1 MASCEMV
8 SKEAITR
15 PQAVESIDVSQKM
28 IMDELLKDTGI
39 VVNGPED
46 WDPQFY
52 SDEVI
57 ARALAKGNLGLG
69 EAYMDNLW
77 DAKRLDEF
85 FYRVLHNE
93 VDRKIKPIRL
103 LWHTARFKLFNLETV
118 KKAKKIGEFH
128 YDLGNSFY
136 QAMLDKYMAYSCGYW
151 KDAKNLEEA
160 QEAKLELICR
170 KLELEPGM
178 RVLDIGCGW
187 GSFMR
192 YAAEKYGVECVG
204 LTVSAEQVKLGR
216 ELCKGLPIEF
226 RLKDYRNE
234 TECFDRVVS
243 VGMCEHVGR
252 KNQRAYMKT
261 AHSCLK
267 DGGLFLLHTIGKRTR
282 SGVTDPFITKYIFP
296 VGQLP
301 ALEWLT
307 QASEGLF
314 VLEDLHNFGAD
325 YDKTLMAWN
334 ENFEKAWPRF
344 REQLGDRFY
353 RMWRYYL
360 LSCAGAFRA
369 RDIQL
374 WQMVFSKAGSEGIG
388 KAGGYSSCR

>member
-1 MASCEMV
+1 MTSYEAV
-8 SKEAITR
+8 SKKKATG
-15 PQAVESIDVSQKM
+15 PQRAGFGNVSQQV
-28 IMDELLKDTGI
+28 ILEELLKGTGI
-39 VVNGPED
+39 VVNGEKD

-57 ARALAKGNLGLG
+57 VRALAKGNLGLG

-77 DAKRLDEF
+77 DAKQLDEF
-85 FYRVLHNE
+85 FCRLLRNE
-93 VDRKIKPIRL
+93 VDTRIKPIRL
-103 LWHTARFKLFNLETV
+103 LWHATRFKVFNLETV
-118 KKAKKIGEFH
+118 KKAKKIGEYH

-151 KDAKNLEEA
+151 EKAKNLEEA
-160 QEAKLELICR
+160 QEAKLDLICR

-216 ELCKGLPIEF
+216 ELCKDLPVEF
-226 RLKDYRNE
+226 RLKDYRKE
-234 TECFDRVVS
+234 TEQFDRVVS

-252 KNQRAYMKT
+252 KNYRSYMQT
-261 AHSCLK
+261 ANRCLK
-267 DGGLFLLHTIGKRTR
+267 RNGLFLLHTIGKRVR
-282 SGVTDPFITKYIFP
+282 DSVPDPFISKYIFP
-296 VGQLP
+296 VGQVP

-307 QASEGLF
+307 KASEGLF
-314 VLEDLHNFGAD
+314 VLEDLHNFGVD
-325 YDKTLMAWN
+325 YDRTLMAWH
-334 ENFEKAWPRF
+334 ENFEKTWPRF
-344 REQLGDRFY
+344 RDQLGDRFY

-374 WQMVFSKAGSEGIG
+374 WQMVYAKLGRT
-388 KAGGYSSCR
+388 GGYSSCR